1 MLRNYNGNVNRS
13 TLRDLKKLCK
23 VNAENFETLS
33 EACAF
38 EGEVSFYTNLDP
50 ITGCPDKMSE
60 VITLRNEA
68 EIKDYL
74 KKDFLGRLNG
84 YLTYHKPAEDYLLNA
99 LIDFIKENDGW
110 YPSKEK
116 MRQLEITA
124 ENKQIAESPVTD
136 SQDFDVK
143 QEMLKEI
150 LLLAEEIMESKR
162 ENNPE
167 AITSHLEPYPDIL
180 SLSSNNNFYI
190 DINCSNRHYR
200 NGDNS
205 DYQVVITWKDDPDIE
220 ALRIYSYCD
229 TVLVNAENWLGEEL
243 DDPVL
248 IKEHSITIHQSIVKL
263 AEAEGLEF
271 LSEIAY
277 AELSA

>member
-33 EACAF
+33 ETCAF
-38 EGEVSFYTNLDP
+38 KG
-50 ITGCPDKMSE
+50 
-60 VITLRNEA
+60 EA

-74 KKDFLGRLNG
+74 KEDFLERLNG
-84 YLTYHKPAEDYLLNA
+84 YLAYHKPAEDYLLNA
-99 LIDFIKENDGW
+99 VIDFVKENSGR
-110 YPSKEK
+110 YPSKEE

-124 ENKQIAESPVTD
+124 ENKRIAECPATD

-162 ENNPE
+162 ENDPK
-167 AITSHLEPYPDIL
+167 AITIHLEPYPDTL
-180 SLSSNNNFYI
+180 SLSSNDDFYI
-190 DINCSNRHYR
+190 DINWDRYHGYGN
-200 NGDNS
+200 NS
-205 DYQVVITWKDDPDIE
+205 DYRVVITMKDDPDVEIIE
-220 ALRIYSYCD
+220 IYSYRG
-229 TVLVNAENWLGEEL
+229 TAFVNAENSEAEEMN
-243 DDPVL
+243 DPVL
-248 IKEHSITIHQSIVKL
+248 VKDQLMAIHQGIVKL
-263 AEAEGLEF
+263 AEAEGIEF
-271 LSEIAY
+271 LSEIDY

>member
-50 ITGCPDKMSE
+50 ITGCPDEMSE

-124 ENKQIAESPVTD
+124 ENKRIAESPVTD

-162 ENNPE
+162 EDDPK
-167 AITSHLEPYPDIL
+167 AITIHLEPYPDTL
-180 SLSSNNNFYI
+180 SLSSNDDFYI
-190 DINCSNRHYR
+190 DINWNRYHGYG
-200 NGDNS
+200 NNS
-205 DYQVVITWKDDPDIE
+205 DYRVVITMKDDPDVEIIE
-220 ALRIYSYCD
+220 IYSYRG
-229 TVLVNAENWLGEEL
+229 TAFVNAENSEAEEMN
-243 DDPVL
+243 DPVL
-248 IKEHSITIHQSIVKL
+248 VKDQLMTIHQGIVKL
-263 AEAEGLEF
+263 AEAEGIEF
-271 LSEIAY
+271 LSEIDY